1 MEEKTLKT
9 RAASKI
15 QTKLVTLL
23 YGATFS
29 GKTTL
34 GLQLADFRR
43 NDGKPFRVAVI
54 DAEGGGVDDAVEE
67 LQDRGVDTRNIHIF
81 YTQSL
86 QELST
91 ILDKIKNHDTFY
103 EYDEDGDETDEL
115 MLDAD
120 GEEFFPDAIFIDG
133 TSIFKLTSEQGLL
146 ELSKKRNTIKAD
158 KDGLVGAER
167 FVKIQGADLEFK
179 DYKKLNYSGQ
189 NLVLDLMAIGI
200 NVVLTA
206 REKDETVQRM
216 DKNGQQVSVSTG
228 KKVYDSF
235 KGLDYNVKT
244 ILHMYQDG
252 ETGQI
257 CAEVIKDRTKVHKA
271 GDVIEDP
278 TLLDWQTVIDKNVNK
293 KEFVL
298 KNDLDK
304 AVETEQMMYE
314 KEAMEL
320 HNSLKSTTTS
330 TSETI
335 TVNENPVNIE
345 DIKKEIVAKR
355 NALSPVDKKAMKEK
369 LEKAGLPTAY
379 KNVTDVDILNKVLEM
394 FK

>member
-1 MEEKTLKT
+1 MKT

-335 TVNENPVNIE
+335 TVNENSVNIE

>member
-1 MEEKTLKT
+1 MKT

-335 TVNENPVNIE
+335 TVNENSVNIE
-345 DIKKEIVAKR
+345 DIKKEIIAKR
-355 NALSPVDKKAMKEK
+355 NALSPVDKKVMKEK

-394 FK
+394 FN

>member
-1 MEEKTLKT
+1 MKT

-34 GLQLADFRR
+34 GLQLADFKR
-43 NDGKPFRVAVI
+43 NDGNPFRVAVI

-103 EYDEDGDETDEL
+103 EYDEDGDETDEP

-228 KKVYDSF
+228 RKVYDSF

-271 GDVIEDP
+271 GDIIEDP

-330 TSETI
+330 STET
-335 TVNENPVNIE
+335 TTANESSVNIE
-345 DIKKEIVAKR
+345 DIKKEIITKR

-394 FK
+394 FN

>member
-1 MEEKTLKT
+1 MKT
-9 RAASKI
+9 RAANKI

-34 GLQLADFRR
+34 GLQLADFKR
-43 NDGKPFRVAVI
+43 NDGKPFRVAVV
-54 DAEGGGVDDAVEE
+54 DAEGGGVDDAVDE
-67 LQDRGVDTRNIHIF
+67 LGDRGIDTKNIHIF

-86 QELST
+86 QELTT
-91 ILDKIKNHDTFY
+91 ILDKIKNHETFY
-103 EYDEDGDETDEL
+103 EYDEDGNETDDPI
-115 MLDAD
+115 LDAD
-120 GEEFFPDAIFIDG
+120 GEEFFPDAILIDG
-133 TSIFKLTSEQGLL
+133 TTIFRLTSEQGLL

-206 REKDETVQRM
+206 REKDETVQKM

-228 KKVYDSF
+228 KKVHDSF

-244 ILHMYQDG
+244 ILHMYQDT

-271 GDVIEDP
+271 GEILEDP
-278 TLLDWQTVIDKNVNK
+278 TLLDWQTVIDKNADK

-304 AVETEQMMYE
+304 AVETEQEMYE

-320 HNSLKSTTTS
+320 HNSLKGNSSSFNTTGD
-330 TSETI
+330 E
-335 TVNENPVNIE
+335 ENATNI
-345 DIKKEIVAKR
+345 DALKAEIVAKR
-355 NALSPVDKKAMKEK
+355 NALPPTEKKAMKEK
-369 LEKAGLPTAY
+369 LEAAGLPTAY
-379 KNVTDVDILNKVLEM
+379 KNVTDVDILKKVLAM
-394 FK
+394 FD

>member
-1 MEEKTLKT
+1 MKT
-9 RAASKI
+9 RAANKV

-34 GLQLADFRR
+34 GLQLAYFKR

-54 DAEGGGVDDAVEE
+54 DAEGGGADDAINE
-67 LQDRGVDTRNIHIF
+67 LMDSGVDTRNIKIF

-86 QELST
+86 QELT
-91 ILDKIKNHDTFY
+91 TLLDNIKNHDTFY
-103 EYDEDGDETDEL
+103 EYDDEGNETDEI

-120 GEEFFPDAIFIDG
+120 GEEWYPDAILIDG
-133 TSIFKLTSEQGLL
+133 TSIFRLTSEQGLL
-146 ELSKKRNTIKAD
+146 ELSKKRNTVKAD

-179 DYKKLNYSGQ
+179 DYKRLNYSGQ

-206 REKDETVQRM
+206 REKDESVQKI

-228 KKVYDSF
+228 KKVHDSF
-235 KGLDYNVKT
+235 KGIDYNVKT
-244 ILHMYQDG
+244 ILHMYQDD

-257 CAEVIKDRTKVHKA
+257 CAKVVKDRTKVYKA
-271 GDVIEDP
+271 GTILVDP
-278 TLLDWQTVIDKNVNK
+278 TLLDWQSVIDKNAG
-293 KEFVL
+293 KEEFIL

-304 AVETEQMMYE
+304 AVDTEQRLYE

-320 HNSLKSTTTS
+320 HNSIKA
-330 TSETI
+330 SEVVGAISDNTPSD
-335 TVNENPVNIE
+335 TPNTNIALL
-345 DIKKEIVAKR
+345 KKEIVAKR
-355 NALSPVDKKAMKEK
+355 NALTPPEKKAMKEK
-369 LEKAGLPTAY
+369 LEKAGLPITY
-379 KNVTDVDILNKVLEM
+379 TNVTDADVLNQVLAM
-394 FK
+394 FN

>member
-1 MEEKTLKT
+1 LKT
-9 RAASKI
+9 RAANKI

-34 GLQLADFRR
+34 GLQLADFKR
-43 NDGKPFRVAVI
+43 NDGKPFRVAVV
-54 DAEGGGVDDAVEE
+54 DAEGGGVDDAVEDLE
-67 LQDRGVDTRNIHIF
+67 ARGVDTRNIHIF

-86 QELST
+86 QELIT

-103 EYDEDGDETDEL
+103 EYDEEGNETDEPI
-115 MLDAD
+115 LDAD
-120 GEEFFPDAIFIDG
+120 GEEFFPDALLIDG
-133 TSIFKLTSEQGLL
+133 TSIFRLTSEQGLL

-206 REKDETVQRM
+206 REKDETVQKM

-228 KKVYDSF
+228 KKVHDSF
-235 KGLDYNVKT
+235 KGIDYNVKT
-244 ILHMYQDG
+244 ILHMYQDS

-257 CAEVIKDRTKVHKA
+257 CAEVVKDRTKVHKA
-271 GDVIEDP
+271 GDIIEDP
-278 TLLDWQTVIDKNVNK
+278 TLLDWQTIIDRNSDR

-304 AVETEQMMYE
+304 AVETEQKMYE

-320 HNSLKSTTTS
+320 HNSLKGN
-330 TSETI
+330 TI
-335 TVNENPVNIE
+335 TPDTSNNEKTSNIE
-345 DIKKEIVAKR
+345 EMKTDIRAKVNALPPVKKKE
-355 NALSPVDKKAMKEK
+355 MKEK
-369 LEKAGLPTAY
+369 LERAGLPTVF
-379 KNVTDVDILNKVLEM
+379 KNVTDAAVLQKVLDM

>member
-1 MEEKTLKT
+1 MKT
-9 RAASKI
+9 RAANKI

-34 GLQLADFRR
+34 GLQLADFKR

-54 DAEGGGVDDAVEE
+54 DAEGGGVDDAVDE
-67 LQDRGVDTRNIHIF
+67 LEDRGIDTRNIHIF

-86 QELST
+86 QELTT
-91 ILDKIKNHDTFY
+91 ILDKIKNHETFY
-103 EYDEDGDETDEL
+103 EFDEDGNETDTPI
-115 MLDAD
+115 LDAD
-120 GEEFFPDAIFIDG
+120 GKDFFPDAILIDG
-133 TSIFKLTSEQGLL
+133 TTIFRLTSEQGLL

-228 KKVYDSF
+228 RKVHDSF

-244 ILHMYQDG
+244 ILHMYQDS

-257 CAEVIKDRTKVHKA
+257 CAEVVKDRTKVHRA
-271 GDVIEDP
+271 GDILEDP
-278 TLLDWQTVIDKNVNK
+278 TLLDWQTVIDKNVDR

-304 AVETEQMMYE
+304 AVETEQEMYE

-320 HNSLKSTTTS
+320 HKSLNGDLATT
-330 TSETI
+330 
-335 TVNENPVNIE
+335 NENAANGTDIE
-345 DIKKEIVAKR
+345 EIKKEIIARR
-355 NALSPVDKKAMKEK
+355 NTLPPTEKKAMKEK
-369 LEKAGLPTAY
+369 LESAGLPTAY
-379 KNVTDVDILNKVLEM
+379 KNVTDVEILKKVLEM
-394 FK
+394 FE

>member
-1 MEEKTLKT
+1 MKT
-9 RAASKI
+9 RAANKI

-34 GLQLADFRR
+34 GLQLADFKR
-43 NDGKPFRVAVI
+43 NDGKPFRVAVV
-54 DAEGGGVDDAVEE
+54 DAEGGGVDDAVDDLEA
-67 LQDRGVDTRNIHIF
+67 RGVDTRNIHIF

-86 QELST
+86 QELTT
-91 ILDKIKNHDTFY
+91 ILDKIKNHETFY
-103 EYDEDGDETDEL
+103 EYDEDGNETDDPI
-115 MLDAD
+115 LDAD
-120 GEEFFPDAIFIDG
+120 GEEFFPDALLIDG
-133 TSIFKLTSEQGLL
+133 TSIFRLTSEQGLL

-206 REKDETVQRM
+206 REKDETIQKM

-228 KKVYDSF
+228 KKVHDSF
-235 KGLDYNVKT
+235 KGIDYNVKT
-244 ILHMYQDG
+244 ILHMYQDS

-257 CAEVIKDRTKVHKA
+257 CAEVVKDRTKVHKA
-271 GDVIEDP
+271 GDILEDP
-278 TLLDWQTVIDKNVNK
+278 TLLDWQTIIDRNSDR

-304 AVETEQMMYE
+304 AVETEQKMYE

-320 HNSLKSTTTS
+320 HNSLKGNNTASNDS
-330 TSETI
+330 NDEESNNIDAMKAEI
-335 TVNENPVNIE
+335 RSKINALPPVK
-345 DIKKEIVAKR
+345 KKE
-355 NALSPVDKKAMKEK
+355 MKEK
-369 LEKAGLPTAY
+369 LEGAGLPTAF
-379 KNVTDVDILNKVLEM
+379 KNVTDVAILEKALAM
-394 FK
+394 FE

>member
-1 MEEKTLKT
+1 MKT
-9 RAASKI
+9 RAANKI

-34 GLQLADFRR
+34 GLQLADFKR
-43 NDGKPFRVAVI
+43 NDGKPFRVAVV
-54 DAEGGGVDDAVEE
+54 DAEGGGVDDAVDE
-67 LQDRGVDTRNIHIF
+67 LEDRGIDTRNIHIF

-86 QELST
+86 QELTT

-103 EYDEDGDETDEL
+103 EFDEDGNETDEL
-115 MLDAD
+115 IVDAD
-120 GEEFFPDAIFIDG
+120 GEEFFPDAILIDG
-133 TSIFKLTSEQGLL
+133 TTIFRLTSEQGLL

-206 REKDETVQRM
+206 REKDETVQKM

-228 KKVYDSF
+228 RKVHDSF

-244 ILHMYQDG
+244 ILHMYQDS

-257 CAEVIKDRTKVHKA
+257 CAEVVKDRTRVHKA
-271 GDVIEDP
+271 GDILEDP
-278 TLLDWQTVIDKNVNK
+278 TLLDWQTVIDKNVDK

-304 AVETEQMMYE
+304 AVETEQEMYE

-320 HNSLKSTTTS
+320 HKSLKGDTNAATESSSDDTD
-330 TSETI
+330 
-335 TVNENPVNIE
+335 IE
-345 DIKKEIVAKR
+345 AIKKEIIAKR
-355 NALSPVDKKAMKEK
+355 NALPPIEKKAMKEK
-369 LEKAGLPTAY
+369 LEAAGLPTAY
-379 KNVTDVDILNKVLEM
+379 KNVTDVEILNKVLAM
-394 FK
+394 FD

>member
-1 MEEKTLKT
+1 MKT
-9 RAASKI
+9 RAANKI

-34 GLQLADFRR
+34 GLQLADFKR
-43 NDGKPFRVAVI
+43 NDGKPFRVAVV
-54 DAEGGGVDDAVEE
+54 DAEGGGVDDAVDE
-67 LQDRGVDTRNIHIF
+67 LEDRGIDTRNIHIF

-86 QELST
+86 QELTT

-103 EYDEDGDETDEL
+103 EFDEDGNETDEL
-115 MLDAD
+115 IVDAD
-120 GEEFFPDAIFIDG
+120 GEEFFPDAILIDG
-133 TSIFKLTSEQGLL
+133 TTIFRLTSEQGLL

-206 REKDETVQRM
+206 REKDETVQKM

-228 KKVYDSF
+228 RKVHDSF

-244 ILHMYQDG
+244 ILHMYQDS

-257 CAEVIKDRTKVHKA
+257 CAEVVKDRTRVHKA
-271 GDVIEDP
+271 GDILEDP
-278 TLLDWQTVIDKNVNK
+278 TLLDWQTVIDKNVDK

-304 AVETEQMMYE
+304 AVETEQEMYE

-320 HNSLKSTTTS
+320 HKSLKGDTNTATESSSDDTD
-330 TSETI
+330 
-335 TVNENPVNIE
+335 IE
-345 DIKKEIVAKR
+345 AIKKEIIAKR
-355 NALSPVDKKAMKEK
+355 NALPPTEKKAMKEK
-369 LEKAGLPTAY
+369 LEAAGLPTAY
-379 KNVTDVDILNKVLEM
+379 KNVTDVEILNKVLAM
-394 FK
+394 FD

>member
-1 MEEKTLKT
+1 MKT
-9 RAASKI
+9 RSANKI

-34 GLQLADFRR
+34 GLQLADFKR
-43 NDGKPFRVAVI
+43 NDGKSFRVAVV
-54 DAEGGGVDDAVEE
+54 DAEGGGVDDAVDDLE
-67 LQDRGVDTRNIHIF
+67 DRGVDIRNIHIF

-86 QELST
+86 QELTT
-91 ILDKIKNHDTFY
+91 ILDKIKNHETFY
-103 EYDEDGDETDEL
+103 EYDEDGNETDDPI
-115 MLDAD
+115 LDAD
-120 GEEFFPDAIFIDG
+120 GEEFFPDAILIDG
-133 TSIFKLTSEQGLL
+133 TTIFRLTSEQGLL
-146 ELSKKRNTIKAD
+146 ELSKKRNTSKAD

-206 REKDETVQRM
+206 REKDETIQKM

-228 KKVYDSF
+228 RKVHDSF

-244 ILHMYQDG
+244 ILHMYQDT

-257 CAEVIKDRTKVHKA
+257 CAEVVKDRTKVHKA
-271 GDVIEDP
+271 GEILEDP
-278 TLLDWQTVIDKNVNK
+278 TLLDWQTVIDKNADK

-304 AVETEQMMYE
+304 AVETEQEMYE

-320 HNSLKSTTTS
+320 HNSLRGDSKSATEVS
-330 TSETI
+330 SDSG
-335 TVNENPVNIE
+335 VNIE
-345 DIKKEIVAKR
+345 AIKKEIIAKR
-355 NALSPVDKKAMKEK
+355 NALPPTEKKVMKEK
-369 LEKAGLPTAY
+369 LEAAGLPTAY
-379 KNVTDVDILNKVLEM
+379 KNVTDVDILNKVLAM
-394 FK
+394 FE